1 MSGWKKKRRR
11 RRDAKEEAGNQE
23 TKREEGRG
31 EEKREQ
37 SGLFSFVHSFAI
49 PISSRAPGKFLFA
62 GMDVD
67 VEIVRGVRMSPWL
80 AAAWQEFPLDTPN
93 RRELIIRQST
103 LHCLPPL
110 QACHS
115 HTLWNSKRVC
125 ATSPFS
131 LPLPSIINHHRRDH
145 HMATGIA

>member
-37 SGLFSFVHSFAI
+37 SGLLSFVHSFAI
-49 PISSRAPGKFLFA
+49 PISSRAPGKFLLA

-80 AAAWQEFPLDTPN
+80 AAAWQEFPLDTKPKRIN
-93 RRELIIRQST
+93 YTSKYLT
-103 LHCLPPL
+103 LPTTSSGVPL
-110 QACHS
+110 AHS
-115 HTLWNSKRVC
+115 VEFEKGLRNQPILL
-125 ATSPFS
+125 APA
-131 LPLPSIINHHRRDH
+131 INHQSSSS
-145 HMATGIA
+145 